1 MSSQSSN
8 TPFRYLIAIHPL
20 GLLYGSAGP
29 FLSPENLVG
38 RAGNSFP
45 PSAATLS
52 GIFAACYGNDGIQ
65 DLQLAG
71 PFWSETD
78 TLDSNDKQDFFV
90 PTPFI
95 YLVEKG
101 EEAIAHTLSWQA
113 SPSHPEQGS
122 WRNKEG
128 AQPIGKFESQTW
140 LSLRQWD
147 APESIK
153 RAPWKFLPH
162 LHPRLELDQRRVAV
176 PPSDS
181 QVSPEEDTDA
191 QGSLFLENAVQLPSD
206 VCLVYL
212 SNKRLKNGWYRFGG
226 EGHMVEV
233 TCHDLAGAVSDRLA
247 PPSLGCAFALITPGV
262 WGSNRFSLRYPDAW
276 RSQIYYDEQTGQ
288 ESILTAKPIP
298 FRYRMGGKGTVKRLS
313 RGRYAVPAGTVYI
326 MRHPQPPW
334 HEWTSHW
341 SADLF
346 PQEGPYLNRWG
357 CGLALP
363 LPHALS
369 PQIQAA

>member
-1 MSSQSSN
+1 MTANSN
-8 TPFRYLIAIHPL
+8 PPFHYLIAIHPL

-52 GIFAACYGNDGIQ
+52 GIFAAHYGNDKVQ

-71 PFWSETD
+71 PFWSQTD
-78 TLDSNDKQDFFV
+78 TLDSNNDDQDFFV

-101 EEAIAHTLSWQA
+101 EATIAQTLSWQ
-113 SPSHPEQGS
+113 PQVDNPEQWG
-122 WRNKEG
+122 WRNQNGEL
-128 AQPIGKFESQTW
+128 PIGKFDSQTW

-147 APESIK
+147 NPQSIQ

-162 LHPRLELDQRRVAV
+162 LHPRLELDQRRVAAPRRDV
-176 PPSDS
+176 PDDEPN
-181 QVSPEEDTDA
+181 T

-212 SNKRLKNGWYRFGG
+212 SNQALQDGWYRFGG
-226 EGHMVEV
+226 EGHIVEV
-233 TCHDLAGAVSDRLA
+233 TCHELGKFVSDRLV

-262 WGSNRFSLRYPDAW
+262 WGSNRFSLRYPDVW
-276 RSQIYYDEQTGQ
+276 RSELYHDAQTGQ
-288 ESILTAKPIP
+288 ESILTGKPIP
-298 FRYRMGGKGTVKRLS
+298 CRYRMGGKGAVKRLS
-313 RGRYAVPAGTVYI
+313 RGRYAVPAGTVYV
-326 MRHPQPPW
+326 MRGPQPPW
-334 HEWTSHW
+334 HQWTSHW
-341 SADLF
+341 TTDLF
-346 PQEGPYLNRWG
+346 PKEGPHLNRWG

-363 LPHALS
+363 LPATLS
-369 PQIQAA
+369 LQAQAA